1 MSRDRKARRKSFL
14 AALMLCMVSALA
26 LTVGIVYDKTHS
38 NNKIDI
44 ADLNEPLKDE
54 METDDE
60 SDGLEDKF
68 MFDDSADNDMSVNGS
83 SDDISADSNN
93 NDMRADEDNAAVADA
108 GNEENTIENTDDAAA
123 ANAGVDGMQDSSGI
137 SDTNAQAE
145 TQAVDSV
152 SEAAAAVSGTVN
164 ALHFKTDEKISW
176 PVKGEV
182 ILPYSMEDTIYFP
195 TLNVYKCNDAV
206 MIKGE
211 KDMPVCAAQE
221 GVVEKVV
228 SDREFGNMVVINM
241 GDEYKA
247 LYGQLE
253 NVQVEEGQSI
263 EKGQQIATL
272 GVPTAYY
279 ESEGCNLYFKV
290 TQNDKAVNPQ
300 ELLE

>member
-54 METDDE
+54 VETDDE

-68 MFDDSADNDMSVNGS
+68 MFDDSADNDMNMNSGS
-83 SDDISADSNN
+83 KDISADNN
-93 NDMRADEDNAAVADA
+93 MAAEEDNAAVADA
-108 GNEENTIENTDDAAA
+108 GSGENTIENTDDMETV
-123 ANAGVDGMQDSSGI
+123 NAGVEGMQDSSGV
-137 SDTNAQAE
+137 SDANAEAE
-145 TQAVDSV
+145 AQAVDSV

-272 GVPTAYY
+272 GAPTAYY
-279 ESEGCNLYFKV
+279 ESEGYNLYFKV

>member
-54 METDDE
+54 VETDDE

-68 MFDDSADNDMSVNGS
+68 MFDDSADNDMNVNSGS
-83 SDDISADSNN
+83 KDISADNN
-93 NDMRADEDNAAVADA
+93 MAAEEDNAAVADA
-108 GNEENTIENTDDAAA
+108 GSGDNTIENTDDMETV
-123 ANAGVDGMQDSSGI
+123 NAGVEGMQDSSGV
-137 SDTNAQAE
+137 SDANAESEA
-145 TQAVDSV
+145 QAVDSV
-152 SEAAAAVSGTVN
+152 SEAAEAVSGTVN

-272 GVPTAYY
+272 GAPTAYY
-279 ESEGCNLYFKV
+279 ESEGYNLYFKV

>member
-54 METDDE
+54 VETDDE

-68 MFDDSADNDMSVNGS
+68 MFDDSADNDMNVNSG
-83 SDDISADSNN
+83 SDDISADNN
-93 NDMRADEDNAAVADA
+93 TAAEEDNAAVADA
-108 GNEENTIENTDDAAA
+108 GSGENTIENTDDMETV
-123 ANAGVDGMQDSSGI
+123 NAGVEGMQDSSGV
-137 SDTNAQAE
+137 SDANAESEA
-145 TQAVDSV
+145 QAVDSV

-272 GVPTAYY
+272 GAPTAYY
-279 ESEGCNLYFKV
+279 ESEGYNLYFKV

>member
-54 METDDE
+54 VETDDE
-60 SDGLEDKF
+60 PDGLEDKF
-68 MFDDSADNDMSVNGS
+68 MFDDSADNDMNVNSGS
-83 SDDISADSNN
+83 KDISADNN
-93 NDMRADEDNAAVADA
+93 MAAEEDNAAVADA
-108 GNEENTIENTDDAAA
+108 GSGENTIENTDDMETV
-123 ANAGVDGMQDSSGI
+123 NAGVEGMQDSSGV
-137 SDTNAQAE
+137 SDANAEAE
-145 TQAVDSV
+145 AQAVDSV

-272 GVPTAYY
+272 GAPTAYY
-279 ESEGCNLYFKV
+279 ESEGYNLYFKV

>member
-54 METDDE
+54 VETDDE

-68 MFDDSADNDMSVNGS
+68 MFDDSADNDMNMNSGS
-83 SDDISADSNN
+83 KDISADKN
-93 NDMRADEDNAAVADA
+93 MAAEEDNAAVADA
-108 GNEENTIENTDDAAA
+108 GSGENTIENTDDMETV
-123 ANAGVDGMQDSSGI
+123 NAGVEGMQDSSGV
-137 SDTNAQAE
+137 SDANAEAE
-145 TQAVDSV
+145 AQAVDSV

-272 GVPTAYY
+272 GAPTAYY
-279 ESEGCNLYFKV
+279 ESEGYNLYFKV

>member
-54 METDDE
+54 VETDDE
-60 SDGLEDKF
+60 PDGLEDKF
-68 MFDDSADNDMSVNGS
+68 MFDDSADNDMNVNSG
-83 SDDISADSNN
+83 SDDISADNN
-93 NDMRADEDNAAVADA
+93 TAAEEDNAAVADA
-108 GNEENTIENTDDAAA
+108 GSGENTIENNDDMETV
-123 ANAGVDGMQDSSGI
+123 NAGVEGMQDSSDV
-137 SDTNAQAE
+137 SDTNAEAE
-145 TQAVDSV
+145 SQAVDSV

-206 MIKGE
+206 MIKGK

-272 GVPTAYY
+272 GAPTAYY
-279 ESEGCNLYFKV
+279 ESEGYNLYFKV